1 MAISGRH
8 CRSERAIVKR
18 HAPPIC
24 HCEERSDVAI
34 SGRHPRSV
42 PAAVKTVLAPRL
54 VIARRPEADVAISGR
69 HCRPVRTTVKNGNRP
84 NNSTNPQKGS
94 QDMKQYYVYLL
105 TNKGNTVL
113 YTGMTNDLQRRL
125 YEHREGPVESF
136 TKQYHVHKLVYF
148 ETTPD
153 VRTAIEREKQIKGW
167 SRKRKDALV
176 ATMNPKWVDLS
187 AEWEM

>member
-1 MAISGRH
+1 M
-8 CRSERAIVKR
+8 
-18 HAPPIC
+18 
-24 HCEERSDVAI
+24 
-34 SGRHPRSV
+34 
-42 PAAVKTVLAPRL
+42 
-54 VIARRPEADVAISGR
+54 AISGR

-125 YEHREGPVESF
+125 YEHREGPEDGF
-136 TKQYHVHKLVYF
+136 TKRYCVRKLVYF

-153 VRTAIEREKQIKGW
+153 VRAAIEREKQIKSW
-167 SRKRKDALV
+167 SRKRKDALI

-187 AEWEM
+187 SKWEM